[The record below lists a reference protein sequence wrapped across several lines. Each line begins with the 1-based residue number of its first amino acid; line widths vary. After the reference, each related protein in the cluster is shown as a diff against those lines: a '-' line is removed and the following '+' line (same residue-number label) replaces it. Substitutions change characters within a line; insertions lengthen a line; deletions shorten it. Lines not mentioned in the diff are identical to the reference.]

1 MNELIQQVT
10 QRTGLSEDKA
20 RTAVDTVINFLKQRL
35 PGPLSSQI
43 DSALG
48 GGGGG
53 ISGAIGD
60 VLGKKSA

>member
-1 MNELIQQVT
+1 MNELVQQVT

-20 RTAVDTVINFLKQRL
+20 QMAVDTVVNFLKQRL

-48 GGGGG
+48 GGSGG

>member
-20 RTAVDTVINFLKQRL
+20 RTAVDTVINFIKQRL
-35 PGPLSSQI
+35 PGPLGSQI
-43 DSALG
+43 DSALSG
-48 GGGGG
+48 GGEG

-60 VLGKKSA
+60 ILGKKSA